1 MKEEL
6 DDNWHFAGLADEF
19 EDEDIEQV
27 KIGPLAIAI
36 YRAMGE
42 FYATQDLC
50 THERAFLSDG
60 VLIDCVV
67 ECPFH
72 QGRFDVRTGK
82 ALSAPVFVP
91 LKTYP
96 LRIVDGKIYV
106 KVSRADAEA
115 DAAAQAHNTA
125 QE

>member
-1 MKEEL
+1 MTDTDTE
-6 DDNWHFAGLADEF
+6 NWHFVGHADDF
-19 EDEDIEQV
+19 DEDIEQV
-27 KIGPLAIAI
+27 KIGALAVAV
-36 YRAMGE
+36 YRAEGN

-50 THERAFLSDG
+50 THERAYLSDG

-82 ALSAPVFVP
+82 ALSPPVVVP

-96 LRIVDGKIYV
+96 LKVVDGRIYV
-106 KVSRADAEA
+106 NVSRAEAEA
-115 DAAAQAHNTA
+115 DHRVQARYA
-125 QE
+125 M